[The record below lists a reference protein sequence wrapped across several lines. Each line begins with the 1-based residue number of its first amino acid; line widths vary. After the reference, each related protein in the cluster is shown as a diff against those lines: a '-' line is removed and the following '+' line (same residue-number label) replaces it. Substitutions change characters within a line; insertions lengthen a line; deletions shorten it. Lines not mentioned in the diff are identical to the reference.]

1 MMRRVIGIAWRVL
14 RTSLG
19 EPKVVVPMLL
29 FPIAF
34 TFIFGVLLFGG
45 ARPQTTASPPRLAVA
60 FAAREDTALAHALR
74 DELGRAAAINVSD
87 LSEEKLRGAVKDGQ
101 VIAGIILPQGFA
113 ASLLDGRRPQ
123 IVIVRQDQSNL
134 YSTAVG
140 EVERAVGR
148 LASAVVAADLVT
160 GDRAAPEWQVGF
172 RRTLERW
179 HEPDCDIAVV
189 AVTQPRSEGAVAQGN
204 LTGIGF
210 CIMFVMLS
218 VMLSTGVILEERVA
232 GTWQRLLATP
242 ARRAEIVLGYLVGF
256 FVSGWLQMGILALA
270 THYLF
275 GLSWGNPLGFFI
287 LTSVFI
293 ATATAIGLA
302 LAGIVRTPQQ
312 QSVAANIGVVVTS
325 MVAGVYWPY
334 EMMPAFMQRIGLFM
348 PQYWALRGYTDLL
361 ARGRN
366 LAALGTPL
374 LVMAVVCAALL
385 LFGVSRI
392 RFE

>member
-1 MMRRVIGIAWRVL
+1 MA
-14 RTSLG
+14 
-19 EPKVVVPMLL
+19 
-29 FPIAF
+29 
-34 TFIFGVLLFGG
+34 
-45 ARPQTTASPPRLAVA
+45 
-60 FAAREDTALAHALR
+60 
-74 DELGRAAAINVSD
+74 
-87 LSEEKLRGAVKDGQ
+87 
-101 VIAGIILPQGFA
+101 
-113 ASLLDGRRPQ
+113 
-123 IVIVRQDQSNL
+123 
-134 YSTAVG
+134 
-140 EVERAVGR
+140 
-148 LASAVVAADLVT
+148 
-160 GDRAAPEWQVGF
+160 F

-189 AVTQPRSEGAVAQGN
+189 AVTQPHSEKAVAQGN

-218 VMLSTGVILEERVA
+218 VMLSTGVILEERVT

-256 FVSGWLQMGILALA
+256 FVSGWLQMGILVLA

-275 GLSWGNPLGFFI
+275 GLSWGDPLGFFI

-366 LAALGTPL
+366 LAALGRPL